1 MARTG
6 PNFRRYIQSIEITN
20 PGNGYSSSDPP
31 TVYVS
36 PPDSTVDVT
45 QNIQAVVSLE
55 IANNVVE
62 SISITEPGDGY
73 ATIPDVKLIGSLSSV
88 SFDSQVDENRDSGTF
103 LNVSAVGSSGVG
115 SGALFR
121 IVVNNVGEVTG
132 ATVTTKG
139 TGYAEGDIIYIADT
153 AIGGDGSARNIE
165 LEVTSISGGGSGAIF
180 TPSIDFINR
189 PQQYFHQNTSYIT
202 EFEIPEWVRI
212 EYPKYAEF
220 IKAYFSFMDADDS
233 YTASLGTSTASPNYV
248 LQELIDR
255 FSVSHYHG
263 DFLESLLQQYAI
275 DFPEDKQ
282 MDTRFLIK
290 RIRDFYSSKGSSE
303 SIKTFFRM
311 VYGEEVDVFKPYEYV
326 LRPSDGIWSEE
337 TSIKVYQNIE
347 RTDGELFDPLQFR
360 GRKVDI
366 YYYDSTG
373 SITARVPINT
383 SVLRAKKIAYTNPT
397 AFELTI
403 DVPAGT
409 DIPGYGVEGDI
420 SAVLGGKISSVT
432 NIGTA
437 DPLRVAD
444 TYDINSGFTTNG
456 NGAGA
461 EFTVV
466 VDGVGAASITVD
478 TVGDDYAPGET
489 ITIPDSLLG
498 SGGAVDL
505 TFDVDDITE
514 GKIYSVTILNGG
526 QGYSANPDIAIIPDN
541 NDRNGISTPAVLGA
555 RLTAGVI
562 TEVVIIEG
570 GEGYNNQPALQLS
583 TSAYRTYVA
592 NENTI
597 DNINNKLAFLTRV
610 LNSVSVVS
618 DSGAANGGFKVGNT
632 FKVSESG
639 DILGVYAIDYFAEDY
654 TLTGIDNN
662 AYVRVTAISSSGYPT
677 NYEIIATGV
686 GFQRPGFNFTITSD
700 IGETAIFTCATGFA
714 HTYPGRFKDSRG
726 FLSDANR
733 LQDNKI
739 YQSYSYQVRSS
750 LSKGIWGELL
760 TRTANPAGMVAFSD
774 LQILHNVDF
783 GITFNV
789 VPDLFAFRI
798 FVPLD
803 PVEVSELVELA
814 FHKPAITD
822 SFSTQDDEAFLEPG
836 LVKNENPD
844 ADDTVYRFDVTTQKS
859 ENPDISEN
867 VAKDFEKNNITDSVD
882 MTELVL
888 LVKLIQRFPID
899 STDVAE
905 TVLLALQLNKTDD
918 VAVDDDP
925 SLEPQLVKTESAVT
939 ADADT
944 LTIGLNKTETPDM
957 NDSPVF
963 LFDGIKAD
971 DYEVSDAGV
980 IYMQN
985 YINGDYFAEDYVESY
1000 PGVSSTTF

>member
-6 PNFRRYIQSIEITN
+6 PNFRRYIKSIAITN

-31 TVYVS
+31 TLYIS
-36 PPDSTVDVT
+36 PPDSTVDT
-45 QNIQAVVSLE
+45 NENIQAIASIA

-62 SISITEPGDGY
+62 SLTITEPGDGY
-73 ATIPDVKLIGSLSSV
+73 ATIPEVKLIGSLSSV
-88 SFDSQVDENRDSGTF
+88 SFDSQVDASRNAGIF
-103 LNVSAVGSSGVG
+103 LNVSGVGSSGVG
-115 SGALFR
+115 SGARFR

-139 TGYAEGDIIYIADT
+139 TGYGEGDIIYIADT

-189 PQQYFHQNTSYIT
+189 PQQYFHQNSSYIT
-202 EFEIPEWVRI
+202 EFEIPEWIRI

-233 YTASLGTSTASPNYV
+233 YTESLGTSTPSPNYV

-263 DFLESLLQQYAI
+263 DFLESLLQQYAL
-275 DFPEDKQ
+275 DFPADKEV
-282 MDTRFLIK
+282 DTRFLIK

-311 VYGEEVDVFKPYEYV
+311 VYGEEVEIFKPYEYV
-326 LRPSDGIWSEE
+326 LRPSDGIWEE
-337 TSIKVYQNIE
+337 EVSIKVYANTE
-347 RTDGELFDPLQFR
+347 RTDGEIFDPLKFR
-360 GRKVDI
+360 ATKVAI

-373 SITARVPINT
+373 SLTARIPIST
-383 SVLRAKKIAYTNPT
+383 SVLRTKKIAYTNPT
-397 AFELTI
+397 AYELTI

-409 DIPGYGVEGDI
+409 EIPGYGVEGDV

-437 DPLRVAD
+437 DPLRAAGSY
-444 TYDINSGFTTNG
+444 TITSTWTTDG
-456 NGAGA
+456 NGTDA

-466 VDGVGAASITVD
+466 VDGVGSATVTVD
-478 TVGDDYAPGET
+478 AVGDNFAINET
-489 ITIPDSLLG
+489 ITIPDANLG
-498 SGGAVDL
+498 SGGAADL
-505 TFDVDDITE
+505 TFDIDTITE
-514 GKIYSVTILNGG
+514 GKIFSVSILNGG
-526 QGYSANPDIAIIPDN
+526 QGYSANPDIIISPDN
-541 NDRNGISTPAVLGA
+541 NDTIITPAVLGA
-555 RLTAGVI
+555 RLTDGVI
-562 TEVVIIEG
+562 TEVVVIEP
-570 GEGYNNQPALQLS
+570 GEGYNNQPALQLN
-583 TSAYRTYVA
+583 TEAYRTYVA
-592 NENTI
+592 NENTT
-597 DNINNKLAFLTRV
+597 DNIDNKLAFLTRV
-610 LNSVSVVS
+610 LNGVSLVS

-686 GFQRPGFNFTITSD
+686 GFQRPKFNYTITSD
-700 IGETAIFTCATGFA
+700 TGETAIFSASTGFA
-714 HTYPGRFKDSRG
+714 HTYPGRFKNSQG

-750 LSKGIWGELL
+750 LSKGTWGELL

-774 LQILHNVDF
+774 LQILQNIDF

-789 VPDLFAFRI
+789 IPDLFVFRI

-822 SFSTQDDEAFLEPG
+822 SFATQDDEAFLEPG

-844 ADDTVYRFDVTTQKS
+844 ANDTVYRFDVTMQKS
-859 ENPDISEN
+859 ENPDMLEN

-882 MTELVL
+882 MTELVVL
-888 LVKLIQRFPID
+888 LKLIERYPTD
-899 STDVAE
+899 STDATE
-905 TVLLALQLNKTDD
+905 TVLLALRLNKTDD
-918 VAVDDDP
+918 VVVDDVP

-939 ADADT
+939 ADVDT
-944 LTIGLNKTETPDM
+944 LNIGLNKSETPDLE
-957 NDSPVF
+957 DSPVF
-963 LFDGIKAD
+963 LFDGLKAD
-971 DYEVSDAGV
+971 DYEVSDAGL

-985 YINGDYFAEDYVESY
+985 YVNGDYFAEDYVESY